1 MDERGVSEMGFIT
14 WGDSWMCGVK
24 KRQGTETDDTGNCFT
39 HSLAG
44 RASEVSAGT

>member
-39 HSLAG
+39 HTVWPGGHLK
-44 RASEVSAGT
+44 